1 MNAPVRLPAGY
12 AHERQE
18 MPPDNVEALRAYNNA
33 KTGRER
39 GRALA
44 RVADL
49 RAEHRQAECASDA
62 QRIIEALAR
71 KWTAWLRESE
81 Q

>member
-12 AHERQE
+12 AQERRE
-18 MPPDNVEALRAYNNA
+18 MPPGIARALHAYDIA

-39 GRALA
+39 CGALA
-44 RVADL
+44 RIANL
-49 RAEHRQAECASDA
+49 RAEHRQAERARDA
-62 QRIIEALAR
+62 QAIIDAVAR